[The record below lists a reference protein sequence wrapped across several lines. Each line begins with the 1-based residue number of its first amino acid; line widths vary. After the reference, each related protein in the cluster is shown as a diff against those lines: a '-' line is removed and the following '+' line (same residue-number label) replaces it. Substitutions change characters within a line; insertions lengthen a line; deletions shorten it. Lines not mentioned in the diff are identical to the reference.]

1 MMPSRNR
8 QRLFGAALLAVMLVQ
23 SGCGTTPPTKF
34 FVLSPAATLPAPA
47 PDGAR
52 VLRLGVGPVD
62 LPEYLDRPQIV
73 TRTANSELRLADDR
87 RWAEPLRDNFT
98 RVLSD
103 NLSTALGTTEVH
115 TFPWWP
121 SQPID
126 YQIIVK
132 VLRFEG
138 DTSGNVTLVARWTIR
153 GGPERKI
160 LFWQQSV
167 VSVPISSPNNYD
179 SLVAASSAA
188 LAQLSGEIAA
198 AIKQQLH

>member
-1 MMPSRNR
+1 MMQLRNR

-34 FVLSPAATLPAPA
+34 FLLSPAATPPASV
-47 PDGAR
+47 PDGGRA
-52 VLRLGVGPVD
+52 LRLGVGPVE

-73 TRTANSELRLADDR
+73 TRMANSELRLAEDR
-87 RWAEPLRDNFT
+87 RWAEPLRDDFT
-98 RVLSD
+98 RALSD

-126 YQIIVK
+126 YQVIVK

-138 DTSGNVTLVARWTIR
+138 DSSGNVTLVARWTVR

-160 LFWQQSV
+160 LFWQRST
-167 VSVPISSPNNYD
+167 VSVPISSPNDYD

-198 AIKQQLH
+198 AIKQQLP

>member
-8 QRLFGAALLAVMLVQ
+8 QRLFGAALLAVMFVQ
-23 SGCGTTPPTKF
+23 SGCGTTSPTKF

-47 PDGAR
+47 PDGTR
-52 VLRLGVGPVD
+52 VLRLGVGPLD

-98 RVLSD
+98 GPEAMTSRPPGYYR
-103 NLSTALGTTEVH
+103 GTHV
-115 TFPWWP
+115 
-121 SQPID
+121 SVVAVYNQID

-138 DTSGNVTLVARWTIR
+138 DTSGNVTLVARWTIPWR
-153 GGPERKI
+153 
-160 LFWQQSV
+160 
-167 VSVPISSPNNYD
+167 
-179 SLVAASSAA
+179 
-188 LAQLSGEIAA
+188 SGKEDPVLA
-198 AIKQQLH
+198 AIRCFRADFEPEQLQIRWSR

>member
-1 MMPSRNR
+1 MTQSRNR
-8 QRLFGAALLAVMLVQ
+8 RILFGAALLVTMLVQ
-23 SGCGTTPPTKF
+23 GGCGTTPPAKF
-34 FVLSPAATLPAPA
+34 FLLSPTATPPASA

-52 VLRLGVGPVD
+52 ARRLGVGPVD

-73 TRTANSELRLADDR
+73 TRMVNSELRLADDR

-103 NLSTALGTTEVH
+103 DLSAALGTTEVY

-138 DTSGNVTLVARWTIR
+138 DASGNVTLVARWTIR
-153 GGPERKI
+153 GGPERKN
-160 LFWQQSV
+160 LFWQRST
-167 VSVPISSPNNYD
+167 VSVPISSPNDYD

-198 AIKQQLH
+198 AIEKQLP